1 MVFVE
6 LISGAAVSLISTT
19 GYLGIFILMGLES
32 MITPVPS
39 ELVMPFAGFL
49 VSTGQLDL
57 WLVVL
62 AGAFGSLLGSL
73 ISYYAGMLLG
83 RPLILKYG
91 KFLLLNEKHLA
102 ITEQWFGKYGSK
114 AIFIGRLIPVV
125 RHLISIPAGLSRMN
139 LLKFSAFTFA
149 GAFLW
154 CTILVYAGIVLKENW
169 QIILGYTEIIDI
181 FVVIGI
187 VVAIVFIYFR
197 YLKK

>member
-139 LLKFSAFTFA
+139 LLKFSTFTFS